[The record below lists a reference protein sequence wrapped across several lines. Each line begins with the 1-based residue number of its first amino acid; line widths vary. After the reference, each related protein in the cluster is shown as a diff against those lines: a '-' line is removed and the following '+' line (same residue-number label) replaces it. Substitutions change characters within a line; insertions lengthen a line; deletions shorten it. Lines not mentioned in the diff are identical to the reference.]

1 MPAFLRRFAP
11 VALVLLGL
19 ALLVG
24 ARPGTGASADE
35 DGRGYMFSADE
46 KFPARDAGASER
58 PAPIGQVTGAA
69 IIDTDDRVQIR
80 DTTVYPWR
88 AIAWL
93 GLYDADE
100 ELMGHCTGTFIGPDT
115 ILTAAHCL
123 WDSDTETWTTDIAVV
138 PGKDASYE
146 PFGYR
151 WAVNWW
157 VPDKYIETGGNNL
170 WDWGVVKLGTSELGN
185 MVGWMQVAQLT
196 TATLGRPDFEPAIV
210 GYPGDKTGSAEWTM
224 WGGIKNSFLE
234 VAPYDLY
241 HMIDTYPGQSGSA
254 IFSAST
260 ADTEIM
266 GLIVGVHTTGG
277 SLYNRG
283 ARIDGELLDDIM
295 EGCRVMKCTIM
306 ALVENTPTP
315 TPTKTPTKT
324 PTATPTATPTG
335 TPKPLPFKAFAPEIG
350 RQK

>member
-1 MPAFLRRFAP
+1 MPVSLRRLAP
-11 VALVLLGL
+11 VALALLGL

-24 ARPGTGASADE
+24 APPGGGASADE
-35 DGRGYMFSADE
+35 RGRGHMFSAGDT
-46 KFPARDAGASER
+46 FPAREAGVSER
-58 PAPIGQVTGAA
+58 PAPAGQVTGAA
-69 IIDTDDRVQIR
+69 IIDTDDRVQIG
-80 DTTVYPWR
+80 DTTAYPWR

-123 WDSDTETWTTDIAVV
+123 WNSDTETWTGDIAVV
-138 PGKDASYE
+138 PGKDGSYE
-146 PFGYR
+146 PFGYK

-157 VPDKYIETGGNNL
+157 VPDAYIESGGNNL
-170 WDWGVVKLGTSELGN
+170 WDWGVVKLGTSELGD
-185 MVGWMQVAQLT
+185 MVGWLQVAQLT
-196 TATLGRPDFEPAIV
+196 TETLTRPDFEPAIV
-210 GYPGDKTGSAEWTM
+210 GYPGDKEGEEEWTM
-224 WGGIKNSFLE
+224 WGGIKDAFLE
-234 VAPYDLY
+234 VGPYDLY
-241 HMIDTYPGQSGSA
+241 HVIDTYPGQSGSA

-260 ADTEIM
+260 ADPEIM

-277 SLYNRG
+277 KSYNRG
-283 ARIDGELLDDIM
+283 ARIDSELLDDIM

-315 TPTKTPTKT
+315 TTTPTKT
-324 PTATPTATPTG
+324 PTATPSATPTG
-335 TPKPLPFKAFAPEIG
+335 TAQPLPFKAFAPEIG